1 MKDKSQKHTSGPWS
15 LHPYRVDRLH
25 VSHRCEKGLYWNF
38 TIGAGKKIIASIE
51 VFSSGGRG
59 YPRVD
64 NPEEGLAN
72 ARLIIAAPDMLDVL
86 EEVAKLGEK
95 GKSDLTPVGPTISWE
110 TLEKVKEIV
119 KQAKS

>member
-1 MKDKSQKHTSGPWS
+1 MSDRHTSGPWNF
-15 LHPYRVDRLH
+15 HPYRVDRVD
-25 VSHRCEKGLYWNF
+25 VSHRGKEELYWNF

-86 EEVAKLGEK
+86 EEIAKLGNN
-95 GKSDLTPVGPTISWE
+95 GKSELSPVGPTISWE
-110 TLEKVKEIV
+110 TLEKVKQIV
-119 KQAKS
+119 EEAKK

>member
-1 MKDKSQKHTSGPWS
+1 MKEKNQKHTPGPWS
-15 LHPYRVDRLH
+15 LHPYRVDRAD
-25 VSHRCEKGLYWNF
+25 VSQRGEEDFYWNF
-38 TIGAGKKIIASIE
+38 TIGAGEKIIASIE

-72 ARLIIAAPDMLDVL
+72 ARLIMAAPDMLDVL
-86 EEVAKLGEK
+86 EEVAKLGK
-95 GKSDLTPVGPTISWE
+95 NGKSDLSPVGPTISWE

-119 KQAKS
+119 KEAKS